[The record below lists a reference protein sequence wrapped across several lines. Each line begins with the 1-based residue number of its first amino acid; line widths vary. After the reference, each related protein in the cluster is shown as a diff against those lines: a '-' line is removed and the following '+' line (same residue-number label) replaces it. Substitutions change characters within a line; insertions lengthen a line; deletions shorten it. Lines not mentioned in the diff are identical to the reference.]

1 MNDFIVAVK
10 ENAVKLVS
18 SLRWNDF
25 LDIFVVALA
34 LYYCIR
40 LFRQTRATHL
50 VKGFIFLAVC

>member
-1 MNDFIVAVK
+1 MNDFIIAVK

-34 LYYCIR
+34 L
-40 LFRQTRATHL
+40 
-50 VKGFIFLAVC
+50 